1 MRQNVIKGA
10 IGFLIFM
17 AAFTVIS
24 RAAFGVTASRVRTEH
39 PHRAAI
45 THSISSQGEVRGK
58 QELAVRVPEG
68 LVIKKVC
75 VSQGDSLSR
84 GKTLFVLEPEE
95 LNYSI
100 EVLKQELASDLQAPG
115 QQVNTLEQSTQEN
128 ISVETIKKKQT
139 LQILLQFQAKGGRV
153 CAGGSGFVTEVNVKA
168 GDRTTGGG
176 DIRYTDASQGLFL
189 TASFDEEQR
198 KFLKKSGKV
207 TVTGEQGT
215 VLSDLKIKSIRPDE
229 EQPGQYLVAVEVPG
243 KHLKIGS
250 RAEITVE
257 SREQIYETCIPRQA
271 LHQAEDGS
279 YYLYTVGQE
288 ESITGLR
295 QIATRTAVE
304 VADKN
309 ESLAAVEGL
318 EEGTEIITE
327 ADRELEDGSRI
338 RRLEP

>member
-24 RAAFGVTASRVRTEH
+24 RAAFGITASRVRIEQ
-39 PHRAAI
+39 PQRAAV
-45 THSISSQGEVRGK
+45 THSIRSQGEVRGK

-68 LVIKKVC
+68 LVIKQVC
-75 VSQGDSLSR
+75 VSQGDSLSL

-95 LNYSI
+95 LAYSI
-100 EVLKQELASDLQAPG
+100 EVLKQELVSDLQAPG
-115 QQVNTLEQSTQEN
+115 QQSTQEN
-128 ISVETIKKKQT
+128 VSVETIKKKQT

-153 CAGGSGFVTEVNVKA
+153 CAEGAGFVTEVNVKA

-198 KFLKKSGKV
+198 KFLKKTGKV

-243 KHLKIGS
+243 KQLKIGS

-295 QIATRTAVE
+295 QIAMRTAVE

-309 ESLAAVEGL
+309 ESLVAVEGL